1 MLKIKNKNG
10 TRDEN
15 SSAQRMFKK
24 NLYYKIKTSQRTVNN
39 TLFIPP
45 SFCVCQ
51 SFSTDA
57 LLACKYLETLSPSS
71 LGDSEVVRL
80 NMPIKSNNHHISQS
94 HQHRIETPKVYREP
108 THPEPTSQDTLQIS
122 DPKIFISHIPI
133 LNFAGTDY
141 TSHVCQP

>member
-24 NLYYKIKTSQRTVNN
+24 KPYTIKSKLPQRTVNN

-57 LLACKYLETLSPSS
+57 LLACKYLETQTS
-71 LGDSEVVRL
+71 L
-80 NMPIKSNNHHISQS
+80 
-94 HQHRIETPKVYREP
+94 
-108 THPEPTSQDTLQIS
+108 
-122 DPKIFISHIPI
+122 F
-133 LNFAGTDY
+133 
-141 TSHVCQP
+141 